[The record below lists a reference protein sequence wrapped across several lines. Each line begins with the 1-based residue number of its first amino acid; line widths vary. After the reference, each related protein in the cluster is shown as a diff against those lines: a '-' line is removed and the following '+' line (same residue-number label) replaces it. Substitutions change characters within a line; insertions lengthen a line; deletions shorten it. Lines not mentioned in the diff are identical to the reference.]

1 MADGVRGR
9 VVDLIDTRRGRRDAV
24 SRADAEAVL
33 LPAGV
38 DGATAAAA
46 SAAAV
51 EGAAGGRGGG
61 GSSGDGS
68 AAAAAT
74 VGTAARRSLAT
85 AAWPCRWRFLPPSAA
100 AARSRFV
107 AASVSTTARLRLG
120 TAAAPAG
127 RPGCGSRMRGRSGGM
142 RGGAAGDTADADRCR
157 PEVKAVA
164 KYFRSALL
172 PLLMRDS
179 GVAAVGADDDDV
191 GALSSR
197 HADGTPAAVAYR
209 DPRAV
214 AGGGGWA
221 PCVCGVVGD
230 SRR

>member
-1 MADGVRGR
+1 MRGWGAAATTASVATTHAQLR
-9 VVDLIDTRRGRRDAV
+9 VPVCGRRCAGARRRPHRHPARPPRRRLARRRG
-24 SRADAEAVL
+24 
-33 LPAGV
+33 G
-38 DGATAAAA
+38 GAAA
-46 SAAAV
+46 
-51 EGAAGGRGGG
+51 GG

-107 AASVSTTARLRLG
+107 AASVSTTARLLLG